1 MRRPGLALGWEQK
14 TRSRGPAQQHNRT
27 RGHNTS
33 PDLYI
38 PLDLSDHIQ
47 TRDSFVHHI
56 RLIFT
61 AMCVGN

>member
-14 TRSRGPAQQHNRT
+14 TRSRGPAQQHNRIGAT
-27 RGHNTS
+27 T
-33 PDLYI
+33 PLLIYI